1 MRPFLSDSAG
11 TAASPREVG
20 FAPRLAA
27 LYAALFVMGG
37 IQLPFFP
44 VWLKAKGLDPGMIGL
59 VLAAPIVARVLAL
72 PFVTHSADRYDA
84 VRGVIVL
91 TSCLSVV
98 GYVWVGVSDGGL
110 AILLAFTFASLAMT
124 PVMPLTETYALRGLS
139 ARGRAYGPVRLWGS
153 LAFILG
159 TFAAGFAADL
169 MPAQHLIWLIVAAS
183 AAAAFAA
190 MMLAPLSTGAPA
202 VASSS
207 AAPRKHMLRDKA
219 FIAVVA
225 SASFIQA
232 SHAVFYG
239 FSAVEWRGAGLD
251 GTAVAALWGLG
262 VGAEIVLFALS
273 ARLPAFFQP
282 SVMLMIGAGGGLLRW
297 GVMAFDPPAI
307 MLPAL
312 QLLHGLTF
320 GATHLGAL
328 MFVAHHAPQGQ
339 AARAQGYLAV
349 AIGVVM
355 AGAMGLAG
363 VLYGAFGARAYAA
376 MALAAIAGGVCA
388 AVAHRAGRVAVA
400 V

>member
-1 MRPFLSDSAG
+1 MSDSANP
-11 TAASPREVG
+11 AASPREGG

-27 LYAALFVMGG
+27 LYAAIFVMGG

-44 VWLKAKGLDPGMIGL
+44 VWLKAKGLDPDMIGL

-72 PFVTHSADRYDA
+72 PVVTHGADRYDA
-84 VRGVIVL
+84 VRAAIVL
-91 TSCLSVV
+91 TSCLSVA
-98 GYVWVGVSDGGL
+98 GYIWVGLSEGVF

-139 ARGRAYGPVRLWGS
+139 SRGRAYGPVRLWGS

-169 MPAQHLIWLIVAAS
+169 MAPQHLIWLIVAAS
-183 AAAAFAA
+183 AAAAVTAI
-190 MMLAPLSTGAPA
+190 MLAPLSTGAPP
-202 VASSS
+202 VAL
-207 AAPRKHMLRDKA
+207 AGAPQKRLLRDKA
-219 FIAVVA
+219 FLAVVA

-239 FSAVEWRGAGLD
+239 FSAVEWRAAGLD
-251 GTAVAALWGLG
+251 GAAVAALWGLG
-262 VGAEIVLFALS
+262 VGAEIVLFAFS

-282 SVMLMIGAGGGLLRW
+282 SVMLMVGAGGGLLRW
-297 GVMAFDPPAI
+297 GIMAFDPPAV

-328 MFVAHHAPQGQ
+328 LFVARHAPHGQ

-349 AIGVVM
+349 AMGVVM
-355 AGAMGLAG
+355 AGVMGLAG

-376 MALAAIAGGVCA
+376 MALAAVAGGVCA
-388 AVAHRAGRVAVA
+388 AVAHRAGRVATV
-400 V
+400 

>member
-1 MRPFLSDSAG
+1 MRSFLTDSAV
-11 TAASPREVG
+11 TAGSPREAG

-27 LYAALFVMGG
+27 LYAATFVMGG

-44 VWLKAKGLDPGMIGL
+44 VWLKAKGLDPDMIGL

-72 PFVTHSADRYDA
+72 PFVTHSVDRRDA
-84 VRGVIVL
+84 VRSTIVL
-91 TSCLSVV
+91 ASCLSVA
-98 GYVWVGVSDGGL
+98 GYVWVGLSEGGL
-110 AILLAFTFASLAMT
+110 AILLAFTFASLATT

-169 MPAQHLIWLIVAAS
+169 MPARHLIWLIVVAA

-190 MMLAPLSTGAPA
+190 MLLAPLETGAPKA
-202 VASSS
+202 ASG
-207 AAPRKHMLRDKA
+207 AAPQKRLLRDKA

-225 SASFIQA
+225 SASLIQA

-239 FSAVEWRGAGLD
+239 FSAVEWRSAGLD

-262 VGAEIVLFALS
+262 VLAEIVLFAFS
-273 ARLPAFFQP
+273 ARLPVFFQP

-297 GVMAFDPPAI
+297 GVMAFEPPAV

-328 MFVAHHAPQGQ
+328 MFVARHAPQGQ

-349 AIGVVM
+349 AIGVAM
-355 AGAMGLAG
+355 AGAMGIAG
-363 VLYGAFGARAYAA
+363 MLYGAFGAKAYAA
-376 MALAAIAGGVCA
+376 MALAALAGGVCA
-388 AVAHRAGRVAVA
+388 AVAHRTGRVATG
-400 V
+400 